1 MWYVID
7 QLNKFKIKSNKYKIN
22 FSKPSSFFQC
32 ISSRVE
38 CLFIQEYDCVHVYG
52 KICNECLTIDY
63 TCSTFSTLNQPSLSS
78 PAQDQY
84 ASVSCCHTWF
94 FRDALP
100 LVETNIEPGSVLSE
114 FINTKKI
121 IHGVAST
128 KSKVVLLKSKS
139 NVEKYSVCGDG
150 DVQFVTIFSVTKSTR
165 KIFQCH
171 SSICKLREGHSHSLL
186 TLQSCRS
193 LCQRLRTFQEFYI
206 KMKSHLNG
214 D

>member
-84 ASVSCCHTWF
+84 ASVSCCHT
-94 FRDALP
+94 
-100 LVETNIEPGSVLSE
+100 
-114 FINTKKI
+114 
-121 IHGVAST
+121 
-128 KSKVVLLKSKS
+128 
-139 NVEKYSVCGDG
+139 
-150 DVQFVTIFSVTKSTR
+150 
-165 KIFQCH
+165 
-171 SSICKLREGHSHSLL
+171 
-186 TLQSCRS
+186 
-193 LCQRLRTFQEFYI
+193 
-206 KMKSHLNG
+206 
-214 D
+214 